1 MVRIDG
7 KAFRLFLPA
16 LTEVFVWGEAFESFE
31 SLGKVVSHEESLE
44 MLLSVLR
51 GLILVFLYRSFLER
65 AVHAFDLAI
74 GPRVV
79 GCGQSMI
86 DTILLTD
93 TSQEML
99 TGSDIALAIGEREAV
114 SRSDRRD
121 LLRPDGHQVP

>member
-1 MVRIDG
+1 M
-7 KAFRLFLPA
+7 
-16 LTEVFVWGEAFESFE
+16 
-31 SLGKVVSHEESLE
+31 
-44 MLLSVLR
+44 R

-65 AVHAFDLAI
+65 AVHAFYLAI

-121 LLRPDGHQVP
+121 LLRHDGHQVP